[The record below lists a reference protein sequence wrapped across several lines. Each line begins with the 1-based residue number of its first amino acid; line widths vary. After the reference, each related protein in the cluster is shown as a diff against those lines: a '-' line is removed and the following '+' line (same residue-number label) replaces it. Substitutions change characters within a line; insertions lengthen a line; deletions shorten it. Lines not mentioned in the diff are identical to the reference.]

1 MRRTVLLSSV
11 ISSVMSVVVTVSV
24 IHLAIPSIVEAQQ
37 DVMRA
42 QGYVLVGSD
51 GLELARLLPRTNPR
65 TGDVSAV
72 FVLAQGDVV
81 RTVLG
86 YGGRGPE
93 GAALALRDSSG
104 GPQIL
109 LQLATGPEATLS
121 EGDLNR
127 LAILDREHRIRV
139 HIGVDG
145 AGSPFIQL
153 LGEDGGVLWQAP

>member
-11 ISSVMSVVVTVSV
+11 ISSVVSVVVTVSV
-24 IHLAIPSIVEAQQ
+24 MHLAIPSIVEAQQ

-93 GAALALRDSSG
+93 GAALGLRDSSG
-104 GPQIL
+104 EPQIL
-109 LQLATGPEATLS
+109 LQLATGPEAMS